1 MGLEVHQGEKETQ
14 AEWDLLGP
22 QDYLVSLE
30 YQPSL
35 VHQGHCQK
43 FNLSSTKS
51 KCLRVKTKD
60 QILSHTCKR
69 RLDQWDPEVLQENVV
84 PKDLMERWD
93 RKVNMETA
101 AQLELQDPR
110 VSGETEEGLEEMVS
124 LVWMDSL
131 VVKVLMDLLEQED
144 YLEFKEC
151 LASKGTEDGMG

>member
-1 MGLEVHQGEKETQ
+1 M
-14 AEWDLLGP
+14 
-22 QDYLVSLE
+22 
-30 YQPSL
+30 
-35 VHQGHCQK
+35 
-43 FNLSSTKS
+43 
-51 KCLRVKTKD
+51 
-60 QILSHTCKR
+60 
-69 RLDQWDPEVLQENVV
+69 V

-131 VVKVLMDLLEQED
+131 VVKVLMDLLEQEG

-151 LASKGTEDGMG
+151 LASKDTEDGMG

>member
-1 MGLEVHQGEKETQ
+1 M
-14 AEWDLLGP
+14 
-22 QDYLVSLE
+22 
-30 YQPSL
+30 
-35 VHQGHCQK
+35 
-43 FNLSSTKS
+43 
-51 KCLRVKTKD
+51 
-60 QILSHTCKR
+60 
-69 RLDQWDPEVLQENVV
+69 V

-144 YLEFKEC
+144 YQEFKEC